1 MKKILTLLLAVC
13 ILLTSGCVMY
23 EPVAGPVYM
32 APPPV
37 IVVQP
42 YYYPHYRWGYRHW

>member
-1 MKKILTLLLAVC
+1 MKKILTLLLAVG
-13 ILLTSGCVMY
+13 ILLTGGCVVY
-23 EPVAGPVYM
+23 EPVAGPVHM

-42 YYYPHYRWGYRHW
+42 YYYHRYGWRYSHW